1 MDPQRVNFQALWDA
15 GVDVLTSRDPLL
27 SPVLAAHRG
36 ERLRPSP
43 DALTTLAN
51 AIVGQQISVHAAESV
66 WSRLVERY
74 GQRRILDPR
83 KLGLASVEDLRACG
97 LSWKKAESLLVAAR
111 AFTQGDFADDVW
123 KGMPD
128 REVFEVLQRL
138 PGVGPWTAHMV
149 MIFHLGR
156 LDVLPTEDLGLLK
169 AFREVCGAPLD
180 TRDAKRALQE
190 RAERLWRP
198 YRTVATWYL
207 WRYLDPVPVAY

>member
-1 MDPQRVNFQALWDA
+1 MSRPRVNFQSLWDE

-27 SPVLAAHRG
+27 SPVLSAHRG

-74 GQRRILDPR
+74 GRSRILDPQR
-83 KLGLASVEDLRACG
+83 LGQATTEDLRACG
-97 LSWKKAESLLVAAR
+97 LSRKKAEFLLAAAD
-111 AFTQGDFADDVW
+111 AFERGDLADGQW
-123 KGMPD
+123 KDLPD
-128 REVFEVLQRL
+128 REVFERLQRL

-169 AFREVCGAPLD
+169 AFRAVCGAPHD
-180 TRDAKRALQE
+180 ARDAKRALQE
-190 RAERLWRP
+190 RAEHLWRP